1 MEVRIQI
8 MKPKK
13 IKSEK
18 EINPGVRKAVQSAMN
33 ELKGVKH
40 RCFVEF
46 YVYIDGDPIS
56 QKIIYL
62 N

>member
-18 EINPGVRKAVQSAMN
+18 EINPGVRKAVQSAVN
-33 ELKGVKH
+33 ELHVKS